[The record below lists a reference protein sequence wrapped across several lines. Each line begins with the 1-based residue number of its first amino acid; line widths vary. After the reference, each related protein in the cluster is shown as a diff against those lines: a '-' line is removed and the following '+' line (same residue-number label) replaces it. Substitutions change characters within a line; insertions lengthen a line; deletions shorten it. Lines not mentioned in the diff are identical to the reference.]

1 MVSQRIIAQLSAF
14 FGMLALF
21 LVCIGIY
28 GLTSYAVARRTNEIG
43 IRMALG
49 AGRAS
54 VLWLVVREVLGL
66 VGLGIAIGVPATLAG
81 SRLVSSMLFGLSSTD
96 PAIILTAPLILL
108 VVAALAG
115 YLPARRAT
123 KVDPMTALRCE

>member
-49 AGRAS
+49 AGRTS